1 VALGFVELSWFF
13 FSVGL
18 IMWAV
23 MFTIIMNRI
32 IFHNPLPQKLMPTL
46 FILIAPPAVA
56 LISLTILNN

>member
-1 VALGFVELSWFF
+1 
-13 FSVGL
+13 
-18 IMWAV
+18 MWAV

-32 IFHNPLPQKLMPTL
+32 VFHNPLPQKLMPTL